1 MFAALYAQCR
11 RASMGPDLHR
21 DDGEFGFPDL
31 AANVI
36 PAQAGTQDTSIETGH
51 VEPVHDALRL
61 AVERGIALEHE
72 RVVAGHDTR
81 R

>member
-1 MFAALYAQCR
+1 MRSAGAPQWVPTFIGMT
-11 RASMGPDLHR
+11 ASSVCAN
-21 DDGEFGFPDL
+21 L